1 MLDIAERMGFF
12 CIGQCAFF
20 RIGWY
25 IQRRNRRTQAWS
37 TYADASPRVIGACLH
52 ALETSRSW
60 IVSCNDALTRQSYG
74 WYAQQIQQVNVLVGR
89 SFADV
94 IVDKRVVN
102 QNKSQLFCARNFGV
116 KTNIFIELHQ
126 PCGFCTQTCI
136 HVDYIYRHICTNPVV
151 LESDDDSALML
162 KPFRRGL
169 DLYTILYDNFMTIKR
184 TSKIWGS
191 EKLDRI
197 ILTYKYK

>member
-1 MLDIAERMGFF
+1 M
-12 CIGQCAFF
+12 
-20 RIGWY
+20 
-25 IQRRNRRTQAWS
+25 
-37 TYADASPRVIGACLH
+37 
-52 ALETSRSW
+52 
-60 IVSCNDALTRQSYG
+60 
-74 WYAQQIQQVNVLVGR
+74 
-89 SFADV
+89 
-94 IVDKRVVN
+94 
-102 QNKSQLFCARNFGV
+102 

-136 HVDYIYRHICTNPVV
+136 HVDFIYRHICTNPVV